1 MVIVGSMEAVATLVP
16 VAAILAVFLLAVK
29 GHPDWSLRRSVPVYS
44 SVVLVQ
50 GVDVPANSE
59 KVLLDVEGRGQLEG
73 LTVKFTGIP
82 STAFGELLIY
92 IDGSATPYSIFVS
105 GAAALFFHGTTV
117 DVGRFALPLTV
128 TVFDTANNV
137 YGFSVTVP
145 IRFTSSVR
153 VAVYNYHTSA
163 ISVDFAAVA
172 SLEK

>member
-1 MVIVGSMEAVATLVP
+1 MVAVGLTETVATLVP

-44 SVVLVQ
+44 SVAVVQ
-50 GVDVPANSE
+50 GTNVPANSE
-59 KVLLDVEGRGQLEG
+59 KTLLEVSGRGQVEG

-82 STAFGELLIY
+82 TLVHGELRIY
-92 IDGSATPYSIFVS
+92 IDGSTQPAVIFPA
-105 GAAALFFHGTTV
+105 GAVALFFHGTTV

-128 TVFDTANNV
+128 TVYDTTNNV

-145 IRFTSSVR
+145 IRFSSSIR
-153 VAVYNYHTSA
+153 ITVYNYHTSA
-163 ISVDFAAVA
+163 ITVDFAAVV

>member
-1 MVIVGSMEAVATLVP
+1 MGLAEAVATLVP

-44 SVVLVQ
+44 SVAAVRAMN
-50 GVDVPANSE
+50 VPAGSE
-59 KVLLDVEGRGQLEG
+59 RTLLDVQGRGQIEG
-73 LTVKFTGIP
+73 LTVKFEGIP
-82 STAFGELLIY
+82 TMVHGELRIY
-92 IDGSATPYSIFVS
+92 IDSASEYRSIFPA
-105 GAAALFFHGTTV
+105 GAVALFFHGGTV

-128 TVFDTANNV
+128 TVFDETNNV

-163 ISVDFAAVA
+163 ITVDFAAVV
-172 SLEK
+172 SVER